1 MSDVFRPVRDDV
13 NGTILF
19 NGKIVGWVK
28 SLSKTVDNSP
38 IDYPTVDSRVINRF
52 LGGLPVGGSIDKLND
67 FRIDGNLFELALGKK
82 LIENGECLIKKGD
95 RLTHEYS
102 LTQLGKESE
111 WELYLARE
119 IAQSFYARAS
129 IPTVVQVYLKKMG
142 VGLSSGMKIG
152 IHNDSIDKPG
162 SGVWSETVANADIPS
177 DGWLKREVVG
187 VSLTPKNKYWVLL
200 RVEATSEGEAGV
212 SGVTVCYNSVSD
224 DFADGHS
231 RVVIT
236 GDWVDL
242 NYDIAF
248 QLISSFTDDRGFE
261 IVEKLTNGSK
271 NETTTFKKVKI
282 TANTV
287 TVEGNSLLID
297 SGSWNAEDVESII
310 S

>member
-19 NGKIVGWVK
+19 NGKIIGWVK

-38 IDYPTVDSRVINRF
+38 IDYPTVDSRTVKRF
-52 LGGLPVGGSIDKLND
+52 QGSLPIGGTIDKLND

-82 LIENGECLIKKGD
+82 LIENGECLIRKGD

-102 LTQLGKESE
+102 LTQLGKNNQ
-111 WELYLARE
+111 WELYLDRE
-119 IAQSFYARAS
+119 IAQSFYARAGT
-129 IPTVVQVYLKKMG
+129 PTVLQVYLKKMG
-142 VGLSSGMKIG
+142 VGLSNGMLANLFSSTDDTPNI
-152 IHNDSIDKPG
+152 S
-162 SGVWSETVANADIPS
+162 VWEVTIPNTNIPS
-177 DGWLKREVVG
+177 DAWLKVEVTG
-187 VSLTPKNKYWVLL
+187 TSLTPGNKYWITL
-200 RVEATSEGEAGV
+200 RSYDKNEGQAGV
-212 SGVTVCYNSVSD
+212 SGVTVCYNSSSD

-231 RVVIT
+231 RICVDTV
-236 GDWVDL
+236 WSDL

-248 QLISSFTDDRGFE
+248 QLISNFTDDKGFE

-271 NETTTFKKVKI
+271 NETTIFKKVKI

-297 SGSWNAEDVESII
+297 SGNWNAENVESII